1 MWKKLKYTF
10 TAAPMKP
17 GYADAGDLLR
27 VLCTFFVAWFHIWQ
41 QSWLSPNFEVFGE
54 YVRLWPVVACGY
66 IFVDLL
72 LLLSGFLLM
81 LGFLSGRNR
90 RIGPFYAGR
99 LTRILPSYL
108 LCVLVLFFA
117 FALPNGLYRNAA
129 HARTDILSHLTFT
142 HTFFYDAYYASK
154 INGALWTLCIEMQF
168 YLVFPLLGRAFEKK
182 PALTYALMMAAG
194 IFFRAGVYLWAGVYD
209 MYFNQ
214 LPAFLDVYA
223 NGMLAALIFHRLS
236 SKKVPPQ
243 VQKKKPRR
251 RTSQPAWSA
260 WLCTALAVLSIAAM
274 YKVAD
279 LQYSFSVSGRDQATR
294 LGQMVYRLPLT
305 LAGCVFLVCG
315 SRAIGLFRWLCSNKL
330 VRWFS
335 SVSFNFYM
343 WHQVL
348 AVKLKE
354 WRIPPYTGTAPH
366 KESQQPWQ
374 WQYTLTCF
382 FGALLLSV
390 LVTYLIEK
398 PVSNFIR
405 RRMKRTP
412 KKLET
417 PAA

>member
-1 MWKKLKYTF
+1 MWKKLKSAF
-10 TAAPMKP
+10 TAVPMQP
-17 GYADAGDLLR
+17 GYADAGDILR

-41 QSWLSPNFEVFGE
+41 QSWLSPNFEVLGH

-81 LGFLSGRNR
+81 LGFLSGRSR
-90 RIGPFYAGR
+90 KVGPFYAGR

-117 FALPNGLYRNAA
+117 FALPGKQYGSTA
-129 HARTDILSHLTFT
+129 HMQRDIFSHLTFT

-168 YLVFPLLGRAFEKK
+168 YLIFPLLGRAFEKK
-182 PALTYALMMAAG
+182 PAHTYTLMMATG
-194 IFFRAGVYLWAGVYD
+194 IFFRAGVYLFADTYD

-223 NGMLAALIFHRLS
+223 NGMLAALIFHKLS
-236 SKKVPPQ
+236 VPAKRR
-243 VQKKKPRR
+243 KKKRR
-251 RTSQPAWSA
+251 STQRTWSA
-260 WLCTALAVLSIAAM
+260 WLCTVLAILSIVAM
-274 YKVAD
+274 YKIAD
-279 LQYSFSVSGRDQATR
+279 LQYAFATSGRDQATR

-305 LAGCVFLVCG
+305 VAGCVFLICG
-315 SRAIGLFRWLCSNKL
+315 SRAVGLFRWLFSNKL
-330 VRWFS
+330 VRWLS

-354 WRIPPYTGTAPH
+354 WHIPSYTGTAPH

-398 PVSNFIR
+398 PVAKLIKR
-405 RRMKRTP
+405 RTQSARA